1 MTAASITR
9 LHISPLN
16 PDLLHAILHP
26 SAREAA
32 TDISYHT
39 VQTFPENS
47 YGFVNLPKMEAEKVT
62 KKLNGAI
69 LKGKKLKIQEA
80 RPSKRPA
87 PDTHPPAADSTP
99 PQPKPE
105 KVTKKRKSSDKVVDG
120 YDLPSDRHVKRGWTE
135 PGHKDK
141 RSRKADKEEKKRT
154 SQKSKYTEKAECLF
168 RTTVPPNKIDLEK
181 EKKKSGEK
189 KKKDKKAPGATVVHE
204 FENSVTVPSFLRS
217 GDNASAA
224 GFTNEFVEG
233 KGWVDREGNVK
244 EPPPPPAKTRID
256 KEKVH
261 AKGKAKQLEQAKG
274 GISTAKPATK
284 KLADTSPSSEVDDDE
299 TSSSGSSSDSSS
311 DEESEDVT
319 SSSGSDD
326 EDEDTS
332 SVSSS
337 NESSS
342 SSSDEEEEDEKT
354 DNEATPRAKNPTTQP
369 TPSITVTPSK
379 PQSDEANEPT
389 EIHPLEALFKRPA
402 TKPRR
407 DSISGQK
414 RPLEINTQF
423 SFFSADNNDDDIEE
437 EEDEDSHHLQQH
449 NTLNVPE
456 PQTPFTKQDLLT
468 RVVRSAAPTP
478 DTAAPHKGRFWDHND
493 DDDDDRM
500 DLDDN
505 DYYGDGEGTFNGA
518 ETPSKAATAGKGQS
532 KKEKGGEVES
542 DFSKW
547 FWENRGDNNRA
558 WKRRRREAAKEK
570 RQREN
575 RSKGFRGK

>member
-69 LKGKKLKIQEA
+69 LKGKKLRIQEA

-87 PDTHPPAADSTP
+87 PDTDAPAADSTP

-105 KVTKKRKSSDKVVDG
+105 KATKKRKSSDNVVDG
-120 YDLPSDRHVKRGWTE
+120 YDLPSDRHVKRGWTD

-141 RSRKADKEEKKRT
+141 RSRKTDKKEEKKRT

-168 RTTVPPNKIDLEK
+168 RTTVPSNKIDLEK

-217 GDNASAA
+217 GDDASAA

-261 AKGKAKQLEQAKG
+261 AKGKAKQLEKTKG
-274 GISTAKPATK
+274 GIDTAKPATK
-284 KLADTSPSSEVDDDE
+284 KLADTSSSSEVDDDE
-299 TSSSGSSSDSSS
+299 TSSSGSSDSSS
-311 DEESEDVT
+311 DEEIEDVT

-332 SVSSS
+332 SDSSS
-337 NESSS
+337 DDDSS
-342 SSSDEEEEDEKT
+342 SSSDEEEENEKT
-354 DNEATPRAKNPTTQP
+354 DNETTPRAKNPTTQP

-379 PQSDEANEPT
+379 PQADVANEANEPT

-402 TKPRR
+402 ATKPRR
-407 DSISGQK
+407 DSTSGQK

-437 EEDEDSHHLQQH
+437 EDESTHLQH

-478 DTAAPHKGRFWDHND
+478 DTAAPHKGRFWDH

-500 DLDDN
+500 DLDD
-505 DYYGDGEGTFNGA
+505 DGYYGDGDVTFNGA
-518 ETPSKAATAGKGQS
+518 ETPSKAATAGKGPS
-532 KKEKGGEVES
+532 KKEKEEEAES